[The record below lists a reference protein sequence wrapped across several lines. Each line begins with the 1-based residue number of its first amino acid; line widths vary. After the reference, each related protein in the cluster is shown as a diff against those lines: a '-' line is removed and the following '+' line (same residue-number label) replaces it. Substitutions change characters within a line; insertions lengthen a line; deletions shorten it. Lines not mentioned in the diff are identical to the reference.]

1 MRGTH
6 VKPSRYT
13 EYCRV
18 EVIGRAMVQ
27 LTGKPMSERHIRI
40 LSREV
45 LATIDERGRADNR
58 EVVVTRAI
66 EEFGEI
72 LGVQNGIPRRGKNNK
87 KF

>member
-27 LTGKPMSERHIRI
+27 LTGKPMSERHMCCHSIAANETQTGISSRLRFTRRARI
-40 LSREV
+40 SRSN
-45 LATIDERGRADNR
+45 TRI
-58 EVVVTRAI
+58 TRA
-66 EEFGEI
+66 
-72 LGVQNGIPRRGKNNK
+72 R
-87 KF
+87 